1 MSAYRKIMV
10 AVDGS
15 ATAARGL
22 REAIRLANAERAE
35 LCLLHVVNERVA
47 FAPLTGAAP
56 LDLTP
61 TLREA
66 GRQVLAAAKA
76 RAAKQGVRAKT
87 VLSESID
94 RTAARSIVSE
104 ARRHQASPT
113 STIGIGLILRVCARV
128 SVSNSSS
135 NVPKPPG
142 KATIARARS
151 KKCSLR
157 SAKYRKW
164 SESPGVV

>member
-15 ATAARGL
+15 AAAARGL

-35 LCLLHVVNERVA
+35 LCLLHVVNESVA
-47 FAPLTGAAP
+47 FASLTGAAP

-61 TLREA
+61 TLRQA

-87 VLSESID
+87 VLCESID
-94 RTAARSIVSE
+94 RTAARSIVHE
-104 ARRHQASPT
+104 ARRHHAD
-113 STIGIGLILRVCARV
+113 LIVLGTHGRRGVRRIVLGSDAEQVVRAAP
-128 SVSNSSS
+128 
-135 NVPKPPG
+135 VPVLLV
-142 KATIARARS
+142 RA
-151 KKCSLR
+151 
-157 SAKYRKW
+157 
-164 SESPGVV
+164 

>member
-15 ATAARGL
+15 AAAARGL

-35 LCLLHVVNERVA
+35 LCLLHVVNESIA

-56 LDLTP
+56 LDLTA

-76 RAAKQGVRAKT
+76 RAAKQHVRAKT
-87 VLSESID
+87 VLCESID
-94 RTAARSIVSE
+94 RTAARSIVNE
-104 ARRHQASPT
+104 ARRHHAD
-113 STIGIGLILRVCARV
+113 LIVLGTHGRRGVRRIVLGSDAEQVVRAARV
-128 SVSNSSS
+128 PVLL
-135 NVPKPPG
+135 VRG
-142 KATIARARS
+142 
-151 KKCSLR
+151 
-157 SAKYRKW
+157 
-164 SESPGVV
+164 